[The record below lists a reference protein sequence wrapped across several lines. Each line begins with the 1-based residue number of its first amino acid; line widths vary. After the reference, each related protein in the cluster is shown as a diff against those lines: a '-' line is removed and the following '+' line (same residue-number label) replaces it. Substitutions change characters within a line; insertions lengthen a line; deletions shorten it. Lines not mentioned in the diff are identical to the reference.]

1 MGSRERILKAAV
13 ELMTKE
19 GLAALSMREVA
30 SRAGVSH
37 QAPYHYFENREAIL
51 AAIAE
56 EGSKKFNATLES
68 ASGSNAVARLIAAG
82 RAYIG
87 FALSHPAHFQ
97 VMFRPEL
104 VNLDKYSSALAEAK
118 RGSAILQSLI
128 DGLVKEKFLPASR
141 ADGMVILSWAF
152 VQGLSG
158 LLLEGPLPRIAADDL
173 KSNDEIESA
182 LRTFEFLISRRGK
195 RRL

>member
-1 MGSRERILKAAV
+1 MDRRERVLKAAV
-13 ELMTKE
+13 ELMNKE

-30 SRAGVSH
+30 RRAGVSH

-56 EGSKKFNATLES
+56 EGFKNFNAALES
-68 ASGSNAVARLIAAG
+68 ASGRHATDRLVAAG
-82 RAYIG
+82 RIYVE
-87 FALSHPAHFQ
+87 FALSHPAHFH

-104 VNLDKYSSALAEAK
+104 VDLRKYPSAQAEAS
-118 RGSAILQSLI
+118 RGFGILQSLV
-128 DGLVKEKFLPASR
+128 DGLVKEKLIPTRLAG
-141 ADGMVILSWAF
+141 GMTVLTWSF

-158 LLLEGPLPRIAADDL
+158 LLLEGPLAQMAGDDL
-173 KSNDEIESA
+173 KSRDEIESA
-182 LRTFEFLISRRGK
+182 LRTFEFLILGRGK

>member
-1 MGSRERILKAAV
+1 MDSRERILKVAV
-13 ELMTKE
+13 KLITKE
-19 GLAALSMREVA
+19 GLATLSMREVA
-30 SRAGVSH
+30 RRAGVSH

-56 EGSKKFNATLES
+56 EGFNKFNAALES

-104 VNLDKYSSALAEAK
+104 VNLDKYPSALAEAN
-118 RGSAILQSLI
+118 RGFGILQSLI
-128 DGLVKEKFLPASR
+128 NVVVKEKFMPASR
-141 ADGMVILSWAF
+141 AHGMVILSWAF
-152 VQGLSG
+152 VHGLSG
-158 LLLEGPLPRIAADDL
+158 LLLEGPLARRAGDDL
-173 KSNDEIESA
+173 KSNDDIESA
-182 LRTFEFLISRRGK
+182 LRTFEFLISGHGK
-195 RRL
+195 SRL

>member
-1 MGSRERILKAAV
+1 MGSRERILQAAM
-13 ELMTKE
+13 EMMTKD

-56 EGSKKFNATLES
+56 EGFKKFNATLES
-68 ASGSNAVARLIAAG
+68 SSGSNAVARLIAAG
-82 RAYIG
+82 RAYVG

-104 VNLDKYSSALAEAK
+104 VNLDKYPTALAEAN
-118 RGSAILQSLI
+118 RGFAILQSLI
-128 DGLVKEKFLPASR
+128 DGVVKEKFLPASH
-141 ADGMVILSWAF
+141 AQGMVILAWAF
-152 VQGLSG
+152 VHGLSG
-158 LLLEGPLPRIAADDL
+158 LLLEGPLARMTGDDL
-173 KSNDEIESA
+173 KSKEEIESA
-182 LRTFEFLISRRGK
+182 LHTFKFLISGRGK
-195 RRL
+195 RRV

>member
-1 MGSRERILKAAV
+1 MESRERILKVAV

-30 SRAGVSH
+30 RRSGVSH
-37 QAPYHYFENREAIL
+37 QAPYHHFENREAIL

-56 EGSKKFNATLES
+56 EGFKQFNAALES
-68 ASGSNAVARLIAAG
+68 ASGSNAVARLTAAG
-82 RAYIG
+82 RAYVG

-97 VMFRPEL
+97 VMFRPGL
-104 VNLDKYSSALAEAK
+104 VNLDKYPSALAEAN
-118 RGSAILQSLI
+118 RGFAILQSLI
-128 DGLVKEKFLPASR
+128 DRVVKEKFLPPSH
-141 ADGMVILSWAF
+141 ADGMVILAWAF
-152 VQGLSG
+152 VQGLSV
-158 LLLEGPLPRIAADDL
+158 LLLEGPLRRTGDDL

-195 RRL
+195 ERSP

>member
-1 MGSRERILKAAV
+1 MDSRERILKVAV
-13 ELMTKE
+13 ELMSKE

-30 SRAGVSH
+30 RRAGVSH
-37 QAPYHYFENREAIL
+37 QAPYHHFEDREAIL

-56 EGSKKFNATLES
+56 EGFKKFNATLES

-104 VNLDKYSSALAEAK
+104 VNLDKYPAALAEAS
-118 RGSAILQSLI
+118 RGFAMLQSLI
-128 DGLVKEKFLPASR
+128 DGVVKEKFLPASR
-141 ADGMVILSWAF
+141 AQGMVILAWAF
-152 VQGLSG
+152 VHGLSG
-158 LLLEGPLPRIAADDL
+158 LLLEGPLARMSGDDL
-173 KSNDEIESA
+173 KSNEEIESA
-182 LRTFEFLISRRGK
+182 LRTFKFLISGRGK
-195 RRL
+195 RR

>member
-1 MGSRERILKAAV
+1 MDSRERILSAAV

-30 SRAGVSH
+30 RRAGVSH

-56 EGSKKFNATLES
+56 EGFKKFNAILES

-104 VNLDKYSSALAEAK
+104 VNLDKYPSALAEAN
-118 RGSAILQSLI
+118 RGFAILQSLI
-128 DGLVKEKFLPASR
+128 DGMVKEKFLPRSR
-141 ADGMVILSWAF
+141 ADGMVLLSWAF

-158 LLLEGPLPRIAADDL
+158 LLLEGPLARMADDDL
-173 KSNDEIESA
+173 KSDDEIESA
-182 LRTFEFLISRRGK
+182 LSTFEFLISGRGK
-195 RRL
+195 TRL